1 MTKWDALR
9 SSKSDE
15 YPTPPDVYEQLDNE
29 FNFTLD
35 PCATDENHKCE
46 KYFTKEQDG
55 LKQSWAHERVFCNPP
70 YSEIGKWVEKAY
82 EVAS

>member
-1 MTKWDALR
+1 MTSKVKIDRTKWDALR

-46 KYFTKEQDG
+46 KYFTKEHTRKLYRG
-55 LKQSWAHERVFCNPP
+55 C
-70 YSEIGKWVEKAY
+70 SEVSG
-82 EVAS
+82 